1 MVAHTDGKERR
12 DGDTVQR
19 VLGAVNR
26 NPLSLLPQAE
36 QGENPFFPG
45 GEGEGTIAEGSEEI
59 AFSVE
64 IARCPRLGQ
73 KPQGLKVGQGV
84 IRTAAGTAVKVE
96 CAVSLFQAVFNGQHC
111 VGVVLF
117 HREGVN
123 GNPLGEVIQRVEI
136 AQQQVGLQPGGLTVA
151 VTSVSGENNIP
162 WGWGDWQTK
171 ERAGT
176 KDQSGGR
183 RHKNQLFSKG
193 FLGMVPSYH
202 VLPALTRGEFFVRL
216 NRQNFSMG
224 RAE

>member
-84 IRTAAGTAVKVE
+84 IRYRRKGGM
-96 CAVSLFQAVFNGQHC
+96 CGI
-111 VGVVLF
+111 
-117 HREGVN
+117 
-123 GNPLGEVIQRVEI
+123 PL
-136 AQQQVGLQPGGLTVA
+136 
-151 VTSVSGENNIP
+151 SGRI
-162 WGWGDWQTK
+162 
-171 ERAGT
+171 
-176 KDQSGGR
+176 
-183 RHKNQLFSKG
+183 
-193 FLGMVPSYH
+193 
-202 VLPALTRGEFFVRL
+202 
-216 NRQNFSMG
+216 
-224 RAE
+224 